1 MKNRLESNWKQK
13 IDPAFDKVIR
23 TYANFM
29 TELQRHSNEGK
40 LNFPADFTESIIKKF
55 GWQDNAEAANKDLL
69 NYVKKTGGLKGK
81 DINIF
86 FSFLN
91 SIENENIA
99 DLLKI
104 CSKIIKSLPEEES
117 RKFYLNAL
125 KPYKNDPD
133 LISNLDLN
141 DKNSLDFLSII
152 ISLLSRYFFVRLFED
167 QKENLDE
174 SIDYF
179 KRSNASIA
187 FINFILSSFSQ
198 IANLKTLTDLK
209 ENISK
214 GDEKAIFR
222 AVTIDKSYLYLD
234 EVKNRIIVAQL
245 TGDNKFF
252 TKLSKAIAD
261 NPLKRIGQHGT
272 TYSVLKL
279 FWFHGLYK
287 LTNEELYD
295 FLKSCGLI
303 PPAYPYAFE
312 KFVQRHIKSVYK
324 F

>member
-1 MKNRLESNWKQK
+1 M
-13 IDPAFDKVIR
+13 
-23 TYANFM
+23 
-29 TELQRHSNEGK
+29 
-40 LNFPADFTESIIKKF
+40 
-55 GWQDNAEAANKDLL
+55 
-69 NYVKKTGGLKGK
+69 
-81 DINIF
+81 
-86 FSFLN
+86 
-91 SIENENIA
+91 
-99 DLLKI
+99 
-104 CSKIIKSLPEEES
+104 
-117 RKFYLNAL
+117 
-125 KPYKNDPD
+125 
-133 LISNLDLN
+133 
-141 DKNSLDFLSII
+141 DFLSII

-187 FINFILSSFSQ
+187 FINFVLSSFSQ
-198 IANLKTLTDLK
+198 IANLKTLADLK

-214 GDEKAIFR
+214 GDEKAILK

-234 EVKNRIIVAQL
+234 EVKNKIITAQL
-245 TGDNKFF
+245 SGDNKFF
-252 TKLSKAIAD
+252 AKLARAIAD
-261 NPLKRIGQHGT
+261 NPLKRIGQHYK

-279 FWFHGLYK
+279 FWFHGLYR

-303 PPAYPYAFE
+303 PPTYPYAFE